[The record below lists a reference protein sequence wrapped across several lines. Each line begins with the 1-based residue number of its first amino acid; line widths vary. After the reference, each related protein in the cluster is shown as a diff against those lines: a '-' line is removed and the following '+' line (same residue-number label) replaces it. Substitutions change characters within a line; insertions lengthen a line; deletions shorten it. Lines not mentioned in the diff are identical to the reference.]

1 MAEFALT
8 TGIVQAEFEELLDRR
23 FKQNDIIYRI
33 LIMEFLAR
41 TDPAPTQYIAGILD
55 ISH

>member
-23 FKQNDIIYRI
+23 FKQNDIIY
-33 LIMEFLAR
+33 
-41 TDPAPTQYIAGILD
+41 
-55 ISH
+55 

>member
-8 TGIVQAEFEELLDRR
+8 TGIVQAEFGL
-23 FKQNDIIYRI
+23 NDIIYRI

-41 TDPAPTQYIAGILD
+41 TDPEPTQYIAGILD